1 VNTVQLEANESIVV
15 SACEPYKGPVAFD
28 EFWHQRVLDQK
39 GSLGLPVTTTA
50 MPGELNVYGFVL
62 RGDKEHPAYTALNFS
77 DAGILKS
84 SNTVFA
90 GVPVGGAD
98 ILPGD
103 LFTPEIAIA
112 NFSSRPAAAQVLYAV
127 TSDSGTDGRVI
138 KSVSV
143 PRNSFVIQSN
153 VAPGSLASNLTAV
166 GGPTFRTVQLIGKD
180 QQQVQNGGSHPWT
193 LESSA
198 TSTLLLFNPTTS
210 KYCVDVRIASGGV
223 LWLHRYQLEG
233 LETKAINIGTL
244 IASGQKDDNGNILPY
259 TATSG
264 ELNWSSE
271 SVGQAV
277 GRLLV
282 SNPSTSLA
290 RNFSCGSQVQACS
303 SSLYNSQLCIAQTSE
318 LPMGP
323 LYVTFWIGATA
334 CTGPTDYTS
343 QESSTWSSRSP
354 SIASV
359 ASGTLSHGP
368 VTGNS
373 GGTAAILSQ
382 MNISGCE
389 VQSQGSANVQVP
401 TSLNGPTIAP
411 FKTWS
416 NQTLVNCNGGNVT
429 NNFYGV
435 SSCGSYTVLDQNG
448 TQIQTVGLTFNEQLV
463 AKDTNSD
470 GTASP
475 GSGATNSSY
484 QLVDFC
490 ASGQVGSPLPSNAY
504 TYILQTITYAPT
516 GKTVRINCIG
526 NLAATV
532 TVKDYTA
539 TPNLACNHTT
549 H

>member
-1 VNTVQLEANESIVV
+1 MSVLAQLSLESSDPSRAAYLEEEFLMPSNMNSNVFHASSSSVLGRPALALMSTSMEPQTVNV
-15 SACEPYKGPVAFD
+15 AC
-28 EFWHQRVLDQK
+28 L
-39 GSLGLPVTTTA
+39 L
-50 MPGELNVYGFVL
+50 
-62 RGDKEHPAYTALNFS
+62 
-77 DAGILKS
+77 LKS

-90 GVPVGGAD
+90 GVPIGGAD
-98 ILPGD
+98 VLPGD
-103 LFTPEIAIA
+103 SFTPEIAIA
-112 NFSSRPAAAQVLYAV
+112 NSSSQPAAAQVLYSV

-143 PRNSFVIQSN
+143 PPESSMTLRLDPLVGDPKMRNSFVIQSN

-198 TSTLLLFNPTTS
+198 TSTLLLFNPTAS
-210 KYCVDVRIASGGV
+210 KYRVDVRIASGGV

-233 LETKAINIGTL
+233 LETKAINIGAL
-244 IASGQKDDNGNILPY
+244 IASGQKDDDGNILPY

-303 SSLYNSQLCIAQTSE
+303 SSLYNSQLYIAQTSE

-323 LYVTFWIGATA
+323 LYVTFCIGATA

-343 QESSTWSSRSP
+343 QESSTWNSRSP

-359 ASGTLSHGP
+359 VSGTLSQGP

-373 GGTAAILSQ
+373 GG
-382 MNISGCE
+382 
-389 VQSQGSANVQVP
+389 P
-401 TSLNGPTIAP
+401 TD
-411 FKTWS
+411 
-416 NQTLVNCNGGNVT
+416 
-429 NNFYGV
+429 
-435 SSCGSYTVLDQNG
+435 YTVADEHFRL
-448 TQIQTVGLTFNEQLV
+448 
-463 AKDTNSD
+463 
-470 GTASP
+470 
-475 GSGATNSSY
+475 
-484 QLVDFC
+484 
-490 ASGQVGSPLPSNAY
+490 
-504 TYILQTITYAPT
+504 
-516 GKTVRINCIG
+516 
-526 NLAATV
+526 
-532 TVKDYTA
+532 
-539 TPNLACNHTT
+539 
-549 H
+549 